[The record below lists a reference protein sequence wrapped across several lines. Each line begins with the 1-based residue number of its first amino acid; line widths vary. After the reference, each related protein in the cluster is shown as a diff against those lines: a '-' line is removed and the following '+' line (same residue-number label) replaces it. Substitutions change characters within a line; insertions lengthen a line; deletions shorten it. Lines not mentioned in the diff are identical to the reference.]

1 MAQKTFS
8 IKESI
13 RYGWKKT
20 LSQPII
26 ILYFLIAMA
35 GTQFVEFLF
44 NFIFSEASESITSI
58 VGAILTII
66 SIVFSIGMVR
76 VVLNVYE
83 NKALKFE
90 NLYEDW
96 RLIGW
101 YILGGIING
110 LLVILG
116 LVLLIIPGIFV
127 AVRLSMW
134 PYIMLEGESNSIEA
148 IKKSWKLTEGK
159 VLKLIGLYLVQFL
172 VVLLGIIALL
182 VGVVIAMP
190 VISLSLVFVYKKLT
204 ESAPKTA

>member
-182 VGVVIAMP
+182 VGVVVAMP

-204 ESAPKTA
+204 ESSSKTA

>member
-159 VLKLIGLYLVQFL
+159 VLKLVGLYLVQFL

-182 VGVVIAMP
+182 VGVVVAMP

-204 ESAPKTA
+204 ESSSKTA